1 MYIRMNHLGLA
12 EEKGRE
18 DKIIKNIRNLFKV
31 QKMKQSKRE

>member
-1 MYIRMNHLGLA
+1 MNRLGLG
-12 EEKGRE
+12 EEKGE